1 MGIRYSALCDIGRQ
15 RETNQDSVYAGSRLP
30 AVADGWGSRTRAYLL
45 RGGELFQI
53 THDHT
58 VVQSL
63 LDEGRITPE
72 EAISH
77 PQRSLLLRGIDG
89 TQVTADTSLHDACV
103 GDRYLLCSDGLTAV
117 VATREIEHTPRGR
130 QPGPDGPAA
139 CCPGQS
145 RWWAGQYRLRGR

>member
-1 MGIRYSALCDIGRQ
+1 VGIRYSALCDIGRQ

-77 PQRSLLLRGIDG
+77 PP
-89 TQVTADTSLHDACV
+89 
-103 GDRYLLCSDGLTAV
+103 LTA
-117 VATREIEHTPRGR
+117 AARHRWHSGNGR
-130 QPGPDGPAA
+130 HLAA
-139 CCPGQS
+139 RCL
-145 RWWAGQYRLRGR
+145 RW